1 MFNFMLA
8 SSNAHKAQELQQIFS
23 DAPFTISAA
32 PEKLAVVE
40 DGKSYYENAFK
51 KAQTYFV
58 HYKTPVVA
66 DDSGLEVDALPGELG
81 IHSARFGGAEASDQ
95 AKVDLLLQRM
105 AHLSDPAQRLA
116 HYTCVLCFYFAPEEV
131 YFFTG
136 ELRGHLAL
144 QAQGTSGFGYDP
156 IFIPAE
162 LDPDTLAMHEAWKQQ
177 NSHRTR
183 AAQAALAFLRERIA
197 KS

>member
-8 SSNAHKAQELQQIFS
+8 SANGHKAQELQLLF
-23 DAPFTISAA
+23 SAA
-32 PEKLAVVE
+32 PFSIIPAPEKIAVKE

-51 KAQTYFV
+51 KAQAYYT
-58 HYKTPVVA
+58 HYKVPVVA

-81 IHSARFGGAEASDQ
+81 IHSARFGGEHTSDQ
-95 AKVDLLLQRM
+95 EKVNLLLQRM
-105 AHLSDPAQRLA
+105 QGLPADQRNA

-136 ELRGHLAL
+136 ELHGQMAVA
-144 QAQGTSGFGYDP
+144 AQGTDGFGYDP
-156 IFIPAE
+156 IFMPTE
-162 LDPDTLAMHEAWKQQ
+162 LTPDTLAMHKAWKDQH
-177 NSHRTR
+177 SHRAK
-183 AAQAALAFLRERIA
+183 AAQEALAFLRERIV